1 MFGLSLISTKKLNH
15 LASECSK
22 LAIANVELSKQNA
35 TQSKTIME
43 LTGEV
48 RVLNSKILL
57 NESINDDLQ
66 KKLNR
71 KYPRKPYNKKLY
83 LKIRRVW
90 DYPNKQNARALYG
103 KRGHFSQTGTRL
115 LCLLCSC
122 FYP

>member
-22 LAIANVELSKQNA
+22 LSIANVELSKQNA

-48 RVLNSKILL
+48 RVLNYKILL

-83 LKIRRVW
+83 RK
-90 DYPNKQNARALYG
+90 
-103 KRGHFSQTGTRL
+103 
-115 LCLLCSC
+115 
-122 FYP
+122 

>member
-71 KYPRKPYNKKLY
+71 KYPRKQCHIQFIHYICN
-83 LKIRRVW
+83 VEA
-90 DYPNKQNARALYG
+90 D
-103 KRGHFSQTGTRL
+103 L
-115 LCLLCSC
+115 L
-122 FYP
+122 

>member
-15 LASECSK
+15 LESECSE
-22 LAIANVELSKQNA
+22 LVIANVELSKQNA
-35 TQSKTIME
+35 AQSKTIME

-83 LKIRRVW
+83 RK
-90 DYPNKQNARALYG
+90 
-103 KRGHFSQTGTRL
+103 
-115 LCLLCSC
+115 
-122 FYP
+122 

>member
-1 MFGLSLISTKKLNH
+1 MFGISLISTKKLNH

-22 LAIANVELSKQNA
+22 LTIANVELSKQNA

-83 LKIRRVW
+83 RK
-90 DYPNKQNARALYG
+90 
-103 KRGHFSQTGTRL
+103 
-115 LCLLCSC
+115 
-122 FYP
+122 

>member
-1 MFGLSLISTKKLNH
+1 MQQP
-15 LASECSK
+15 
-22 LAIANVELSKQNA
+22 AIANVELSKQNA

-43 LTGEV
+43 LLGEV

-83 LKIRRVW
+83 RKSCHIQFIHYICNVEV
-90 DYPNKQNARALYG
+90 D
-103 KRGHFSQTGTRL
+103 L
-115 LCLLCSC
+115 L
-122 FYP
+122 

>member
-1 MFGLSLISTKKLNH
+1 MFGISLISTKKLNH

-57 NESINDDLQ
+57 NEVSMMIC
-66 KKLNR
+66 
-71 KYPRKPYNKKLY
+71 
-83 LKIRRVW
+83 
-90 DYPNKQNARALYG
+90 
-103 KRGHFSQTGTRL
+103 KRSLTGNILESLIIKNCIESSVIFNSFIT
-115 LCLLCSC
+115 
-122 FYP
+122 FAM

>member
-66 KKLNR
+66 KRSL
-71 KYPRKPYNKKLY
+71 
-83 LKIRRVW
+83 
-90 DYPNKQNARALYG
+90 
-103 KRGHFSQTGTRL
+103 TGNILESLIIKNCIESSVIFNSFIT
-115 LCLLCSC
+115 
-122 FYP
+122 FAM

>member
-1 MFGLSLISTKKLNH
+1 MFGISLISTKKLNH

-57 NESINDDLQ
+57 NESVSMMIC
-66 KKLNR
+66 
-71 KYPRKPYNKKLY
+71 
-83 LKIRRVW
+83 
-90 DYPNKQNARALYG
+90 
-103 KRGHFSQTGTRL
+103 KRSLTGNILESLIIKNCIESSVIFNSFIT
-115 LCLLCSC
+115 
-122 FYP
+122 FAM

>member
-1 MFGLSLISTKKLNH
+1 MFGLSLISTKKLIH

-83 LKIRRVW
+83 RK
-90 DYPNKQNARALYG
+90 
-103 KRGHFSQTGTRL
+103 
-115 LCLLCSC
+115 
-122 FYP
+122 

>member
-1 MFGLSLISTKKLNH
+1 MFGLSLISTKKLNL

-83 LKIRRVW
+83 LK
-90 DYPNKQNARALYG
+90 
-103 KRGHFSQTGTRL
+103 
-115 LCLLCSC
+115 
-122 FYP
+122 

>member
-1 MFGLSLISTKKLNH
+1 MFGISLISTKKLNH

-71 KYPRKPYNKKLY
+71 NILESLIIKNC
-83 LKIRRVW
+83 IESSVIF
-90 DYPNKQNARALYG
+90 NSFITFAM
-103 KRGHFSQTGTRL
+103 
-115 LCLLCSC
+115 
-122 FYP
+122 

>member
-1 MFGLSLISTKKLNH
+1 MFGISLISTKKLNH

-66 KKLNR
+66 KSLTGNILESLN
-71 KYPRKPYNKKLY
+71 NKKL
-83 LKIRRVW
+83 
-90 DYPNKQNARALYG
+90 
-103 KRGHFSQTGTRL
+103 
-115 LCLLCSC
+115 
-122 FYP
+122 

>member
-22 LAIANVELSKQNA
+22 LDIANVELSKQNA

-83 LKIRRVW
+83 RK
-90 DYPNKQNARALYG
+90 
-103 KRGHFSQTGTRL
+103 
-115 LCLLCSC
+115 
-122 FYP
+122 

>member
-1 MFGLSLISTKKLNH
+1 MFGISLISTKKLNH

-57 NESINDDLQ
+57 NESINDLQ

-83 LKIRRVW
+83 RK
-90 DYPNKQNARALYG
+90 
-103 KRGHFSQTGTRL
+103 
-115 LCLLCSC
+115 
-122 FYP
+122 

>member
-22 LAIANVELSKQNA
+22 LAIVELSKQNA

-83 LKIRRVW
+83 RK
-90 DYPNKQNARALYG
+90 
-103 KRGHFSQTGTRL
+103 
-115 LCLLCSC
+115 
-122 FYP
+122 

>member
-1 MFGLSLISTKKLNH
+1 MFGISLISTKKLNH

-35 TQSKTIME
+35 TQSQTIME

-66 KKLNR
+66 KKLNW

-83 LKIRRVW
+83 RK
-90 DYPNKQNARALYG
+90 
-103 KRGHFSQTGTRL
+103 
-115 LCLLCSC
+115 
-122 FYP
+122 

>member
-71 KYPRKPYNKKLY
+71 KYPRSLIIKNC
-83 LKIRRVW
+83 IESSVIF
-90 DYPNKQNARALYG
+90 NSFITFAM
-103 KRGHFSQTGTRL
+103 
-115 LCLLCSC
+115 
-122 FYP
+122 

>member
-1 MFGLSLISTKKLNH
+1 MLSF
-15 LASECSK
+15 
-22 LAIANVELSKQNA
+22 QNKMRHNL
-35 TQSKTIME
+35 KTIME

-83 LKIRRVW
+83 RK
-90 DYPNKQNARALYG
+90 
-103 KRGHFSQTGTRL
+103 
-115 LCLLCSC
+115 
-122 FYP
+122 

>member
-71 KYPRKPYNKKLY
+71 KYPRKPYTLIIKNC
-83 LKIRRVW
+83 IESSVIF
-90 DYPNKQNARALYG
+90 NSFITFAM
-103 KRGHFSQTGTRL
+103 
-115 LCLLCSC
+115 
-122 FYP
+122 

>member
-1 MFGLSLISTKKLNH
+1 MFGLSLISTKKLNL

-22 LAIANVELSKQNA
+22 LAIANFELSKQNA

-83 LKIRRVW
+83 RK
-90 DYPNKQNARALYG
+90 
-103 KRGHFSQTGTRL
+103 
-115 LCLLCSC
+115 
-122 FYP
+122 

>member
-15 LASECSK
+15 LASECSE
-22 LAIANVELSKQNA
+22 LAVANVELSKQNA

-83 LKIRRVW
+83 RK
-90 DYPNKQNARALYG
+90 
-103 KRGHFSQTGTRL
+103 
-115 LCLLCSC
+115 
-122 FYP
+122 

>member
-48 RVLNSKILL
+48 RVLNSKIL
-57 NESINDDLQ
+57 ESINDDLQ

-83 LKIRRVW
+83 RK
-90 DYPNKQNARALYG
+90 
-103 KRGHFSQTGTRL
+103 
-115 LCLLCSC
+115 
-122 FYP
+122 

>member
-1 MFGLSLISTKKLNH
+1 MFGISLISTKKLNH
-15 LASECSK
+15 LTSECNK
-22 LAIANVELSKQNA
+22 LTIANVELSKQNA

-83 LKIRRVW
+83 RK
-90 DYPNKQNARALYG
+90 
-103 KRGHFSQTGTRL
+103 
-115 LCLLCSC
+115 
-122 FYP
+122 

>member
-66 KKLNR
+66 RSL
-71 KYPRKPYNKKLY
+71 
-83 LKIRRVW
+83 
-90 DYPNKQNARALYG
+90 
-103 KRGHFSQTGTRL
+103 TGNILESLIIKNCIESSVIFNSFIT
-115 LCLLCSC
+115 
-122 FYP
+122 FAM

>member
-1 MFGLSLISTKKLNH
+1 MFGISLISTKKLNH

-22 LAIANVELSKQNA
+22 LANANVELSKQNA

-83 LKIRRVW
+83 RK
-90 DYPNKQNARALYG
+90 
-103 KRGHFSQTGTRL
+103 
-115 LCLLCSC
+115 
-122 FYP
+122 

>member
-57 NESINDDLQ
+57 NESLQ

-83 LKIRRVW
+83 RK
-90 DYPNKQNARALYG
+90 
-103 KRGHFSQTGTRL
+103 
-115 LCLLCSC
+115 
-122 FYP
+122 

>member
-22 LAIANVELSKQNA
+22 LTIANVELSKLNA

-48 RVLNSKILL
+48 QVLNSKILL
-57 NESINDDLQ
+57 NESINDDLR

-83 LKIRRVW
+83 RK
-90 DYPNKQNARALYG
+90 
-103 KRGHFSQTGTRL
+103 
-115 LCLLCSC
+115 
-122 FYP
+122 

>member
-1 MFGLSLISTKKLNH
+1 MFGLSLISTK
-15 LASECSK
+15 
-22 LAIANVELSKQNA
+22 A

-83 LKIRRVW
+83 RK
-90 DYPNKQNARALYG
+90 
-103 KRGHFSQTGTRL
+103 
-115 LCLLCSC
+115 
-122 FYP
+122 

>member
-1 MFGLSLISTKKLNH
+1 MFGISLISTKKLNH
-15 LASECSK
+15 LTSECSK

-71 KYPRKPYNKKLY
+71 KYPRKLYNRKLHR
-83 LKIRRVW
+83 K
-90 DYPNKQNARALYG
+90 
-103 KRGHFSQTGTRL
+103 
-115 LCLLCSC
+115 
-122 FYP
+122 

>member
-15 LASECSK
+15 LESECSE
-22 LAIANVELSKQNA
+22 LVIANVELSKQNA

-83 LKIRRVW
+83 RK
-90 DYPNKQNARALYG
+90 
-103 KRGHFSQTGTRL
+103 
-115 LCLLCSC
+115 
-122 FYP
+122 

>member
-48 RVLNSKILL
+48 RVLN
-57 NESINDDLQ
+57 
-66 KKLNR
+66 
-71 KYPRKPYNKKLY
+71 
-83 LKIRRVW
+83 LKS
-90 DYPNKQNARALYG
+90 
-103 KRGHFSQTGTRL
+103 F
-115 LCLLCSC
+115 
-122 FYP
+122 